1 MHVSPVV
8 RRAWTWGGGAA
19 AAVLLVLG
27 GANALGVVAHEAET
41 VVTRV
46 RGPGISTVEVRSPGT
61 VRVTSGSRGAIA
73 VTAHLVRGLRGPDH
87 GHRLEGRRLVVWAD
101 CPAVFGGRCSAR
113 FTLKVA
119 QGINVVAHADHG
131 DVEVTDTFGS
141 VEAVSE
147 HGDVTAVNVVGSAH
161 LETEHGEVRGEGLNA
176 ESVRAVSEHGD
187 VRLVM
192 SGAPRDV
199 AAETEHGDVEVVLPD
214 DGLAYRVDAGS
225 EHGTTRT
232 DVRVDPSSPR
242 AVTARSEHGDVVVRY
257 GGFSLLP
264 VPTA

>member
-1 MHVSPVV
+1 M
-8 RRAWTWGGGAA
+8 G
-19 AAVLLVLG
+19 
-27 GANALGVVAHEAET
+27 
-41 VVTRV
+41 
-46 RGPGISTVEVRSPGT
+46 GPGIETAEVRSPGT

-87 GHRLEGRRLVVWAD
+87 GHRLEGRRLVIWAD

-119 QGINVVAHADHG
+119 QGINVVAHTDHG

-147 HGDVTAVNVVGSAH
+147 HDDVTAVNVVGSAH

-176 ESVRAVSEHGD
+176 ENVRAVTEHGD

-199 AAETEHGDVEVVLPD
+199 SAETEHGDVEVVLPND
-214 DGLAYRVDAGS
+214 DGVFRVDAGT
-225 EHGTTRT
+225 EHGSART

-242 AVTARSEHGDVVVRY
+242 AVTARSQHGDVAVRY
-257 GGFSLLP
+257 GGIAFTPASRDQASA
-264 VPTA
+264 VSAGSTRRSISRSTSSVVTTRA